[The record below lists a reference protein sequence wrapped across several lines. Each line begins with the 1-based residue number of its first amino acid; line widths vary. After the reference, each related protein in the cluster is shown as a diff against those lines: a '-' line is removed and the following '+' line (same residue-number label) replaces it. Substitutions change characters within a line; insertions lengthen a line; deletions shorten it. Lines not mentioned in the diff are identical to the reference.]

1 MQGYTIGL
9 SGGLNLPEVSFL
21 VMNSMSNLQI
31 KKYATTYYKI
41 EEGQR
46 FSLAIEETKLLN
58 PQQIASLKI
67 ADETDRIKENFELI
81 KDQFEL
87 KLSMTIKTIVK
98 VIEPIILIFF
108 GALFF
113 YLL

>member
-1 MQGYTIGL
+1 
-9 SGGLNLPEVSFL
+9 
-21 VMNSMSNLQI
+21 MNSMSNLQI
-31 KKYATTYYKI
+31 KKNMQLLINKI

-98 VIEPIILIFF
+98 VIEPIILILF
-108 GALFF
+108 GAFI
-113 YLL
+113 LLLALGIILPVLNTTSMI

>member
-1 MQGYTIGL
+1 MKQIIILSSRRILLQGYTIGL

-31 KKYATTYYKI
+31 KKNMQLLINKI

-67 ADETDRIKENFELI
+67 ADETDRIKENFEL
-81 KDQFEL
+81 L
-87 KLSMTIKTIVK
+87 KK
-98 VIEPIILIFF
+98 
-108 GALFF
+108 
-113 YLL
+113 